1 MLSRASR
8 ACYSIARPYPGFRFA
23 PPWTLCCCAI
33 AGWLNHGTLKS
44 VESRGTRGLV
54 RVFDNTVAR
63 DVFRRV
69 HLPHAVPGTSL
80 NMNPRLAAIAG
91 KLKGAVFPLTEA
103 PVLIGRETA
112 ANLCIADPSVSR
124 RHSQIEKEGGQFV
137 IADLESL
144 NGTFINDVPV
154 KRRPLAHGDRVRIG
168 DSQFLFLL
176 HDGEASPASKSSE
189 VQFEDRQLSGST
201 IQVKFNDAIYLMAR
215 DLSAL
220 MKVSTTVNAI
230 RGLEELQKTLL
241 ELLFEVVP
249 AERGAILLSHG
260 NGLEDAAVFGL
271 DRARGPD
278 EAIKVSRTIA
288 QQVLREKTALLIS
301 DAPAKQEFGSDS
313 LNQSRPSSLMCVPLI
328 MLERPQG
335 VIYLDTNAPDVH
347 FDQDHLQ
354 LVSAI
359 AAISAVAIENA
370 RHIEWL
376 QSENERLLA
385 DVNIE
390 HNMVGESPS
399 MKQVYQFI
407 SKVAPTDS
415 TVLISGESGTGKEL
429 AARAIHQNSKR
440 AKLPFMAVNCAALA
454 ETLLE
459 SELFGHE
466 KGAFTGAIAMK
477 KGRLEVADG
486 GTVFLDEIGELSPAL
501 QVKLLRVLQE
511 REFERVGGTRTIKV
525 DIRLVAATNKDLEQ
539 AIAAGTFRRDL
550 FYRLNVVEL
559 AMPPLRQRP
568 EDISLL
574 ANYFASKH
582 GEKCNRKILGVS
594 PEAQARLLSYEWPGN
609 VRELENAIERAVVL
623 GATDH
628 ILPEDLPE
636 ATLESEAAAT
646 TIPAPRYH
654 EAVTQ
659 TKKQIIL
666 SAMDQAKGS
675 YTEAAKL
682 LGVHPNYLHRL
693 IRNLNLREQ
702 MKQ

>member
-1 MLSRASR
+1 
-8 ACYSIARPYPGFRFA
+8 
-23 PPWTLCCCAI
+23 
-33 AGWLNHGTLKS
+33 
-44 VESRGTRGLV
+44 
-54 RVFDNTVAR
+54 
-63 DVFRRV
+63 
-69 HLPHAVPGTSL
+69 
-80 NMNPRLAAIAG
+80 MNPRLAAIAG
-91 KLKGAVFPLTEA
+91 KLKGAVIPLTEA

-176 HDGEASPASKSSE
+176 HDGEASPASKSSK

-201 IQVKFNDAIYLMAR
+201 IQVKFNDAVYLMAR

-260 NGLEDAAVFGL
+260 NRLEDAAVFGL

-288 QQVLREKTALLIS
+288 QQVLQEKTSLLIS
-301 DAPAKQEFGSDS
+301 DPPAKQGIGSDS
-313 LNQSRPSSLMCVPLI
+313 LNQSRPSSLMCVPLL
-328 MLERPQG
+328 MLERPLG
-335 VIYLDTNAPDVH
+335 LIYLDTNAPDVH

-359 AAISAVAIENA
+359 AAITAVAIENS

-385 DVNIE
+385 DVNVE

-429 AARAIHQNSKR
+429 GARAIHQNSKR

-466 KGAFTGAIAMK
+466 KGAFTGAITMK

-486 GTVFLDEIGELSPAL
+486 GTVFLDEIGELSPSL

-525 DIRLVAATNKDLEQ
+525 DIRLLAATNKDLEQ
-539 AIAAGTFRRDL
+539 AIAAGTFRQDL

-568 EDISLL
+568 EDIPLL

-594 PEAQARLLSYEWPGN
+594 PEAQARLISYEWPGN

-636 ATLESEAAAT
+636 AILESEAAAT

-659 TKKQIIL
+659 TKKHIIL
-666 SAMDQAKGS
+666 TAMDQAKGS

-702 MKQ
+702 VKQ

>member
-1 MLSRASR
+1 
-8 ACYSIARPYPGFRFA
+8 
-23 PPWTLCCCAI
+23 
-33 AGWLNHGTLKS
+33 
-44 VESRGTRGLV
+44 
-54 RVFDNTVAR
+54 
-63 DVFRRV
+63 
-69 HLPHAVPGTSL
+69 
-80 NMNPRLAAIAG
+80 MNPRLAAIAG
-91 KLKGAVFPLTEA
+91 KLKGAVFPLSEA

-124 RHSQIEKEGGQFV
+124 RHSQIEKEGDQFL

-154 KRRPLAHGDRVRIG
+154 KRRPLLHGDRVRIG

-189 VQFEDRQLSGST
+189 VQLEDRQLTGST
-201 IQVKFNDAIYLMAR
+201 IQVKFNDAVYLMAR

-220 MKVSTTVNAI
+220 MKASTTVNAI
-230 RGLEELQKTLL
+230 RGLDELQKTLL
-241 ELLFEVVP
+241 ELLFEVIP
-249 AERGAILLSHG
+249 AERGAILLSYG

-271 DRARGPD
+271 DRARGPVG
-278 EAIKVSRTIA
+278 AIKVSRTIA
-288 QQVLREKTALLIS
+288 QQVLREKTSLLIS
-301 DAPAKQEFGSDS
+301 DPPAREGFTSES
-313 LNQSRPSSLMCVPLI
+313 LNLSRPTSLLCVPLV
-328 MLERPQG
+328 MLDRPLG
-335 VIYLDTNAPDVH
+335 VIYLDTNAPDVR

-359 AAISAVAIENA
+359 AAITAVAIENA

-376 QSENERLLA
+376 LSENERLLA

-390 HNMVGESPS
+390 HNMVGESTS

-466 KGAFTGAIAMK
+466 KGAFTGAIATR

-486 GTVFLDEIGELSPAL
+486 GTLFLDEIGELSQAL

-511 REFERVGGTRTIKV
+511 REFERVGGTKTIKV

-539 AIAAGTFRRDL
+539 AIAAGTFRQDL
-550 FYRLNVVEL
+550 YYRLNVVEV
-559 AMPPLRQRP
+559 AMPPLRERR

-582 GEKCNRKILGVS
+582 GEKCNRRILGVS

-623 GATDH
+623 GVTDH
-628 ILPEDLPE
+628 ILSEDLPE
-636 ATLESEAAAT
+636 ATLESET
-646 TIPAPRYH
+646 TTASNSAPKYH
-654 EAVTQ
+654 DAVTQ

-666 SAMDQAKGS
+666 SAMDQAKGN

-702 MKQ
+702 LKQ